1 MVDYYSILQ
10 ISSNANTDEVK
21 KAYRR
26 LAYEYHPDV
35 SSLPNAREKFI
46 EINEA
51 YEYITNKLKLE
62 ADLRK
67 AHNIDYDE
75 TAQSVIDAWILQ
87 ERERIRARARKYA
100 NMRYKNFTRTKEYKA
115 TAVLSNI
122 LSFAA
127 FLLGLSVVIG
137 SVYGTYSRWLQNP
150 LFVDSQYIVSSFF
163 VFFIGVI
170 MTGFAIYSILK
181 GFKLKRQS
189 QPTN

>member
-1 MVDYYSILQ
+1 MQ
-10 ISSNANTDEVK
+10 IPSNANSDEVK

-46 EINEA
+46 EVNEA

-67 AHNIDYDE
+67 SHTIDYDE

-100 NMRYKNFTRTKEYKA
+100 KMKYRNFTRTKEYKA
-115 TAVLSNI
+115 TAVLSNV
-122 LSFAA
+122 LGFASL
-127 FLLGLSVVIG
+127 LLGLSVTIG
-137 SVYGTYSRWLQNP
+137 SIYGTYNRWQENP
-150 LFVDSQYIVSSFF
+150 IFVDGSYIASSLL

-170 MTGFAIYSILK
+170 MTSYAIYSILK
-181 GFKLKRQS
+181 DFKLRRQ
-189 QPTN
+189 N